1 MKIDLKNVQY
11 YYLNHNNFNR
21 KTHMEQEFEDY
32 SLTQVKSL
40 NNVDPIKS
48 IAYGHYNMIN
58 TAIETNIHQ
67 KMFRPIVFLED
78 DVKKQNYPSTLEI
91 PDDTDIFYMGL
102 SIWGIVDRN
111 EGVPNTVCYTE
122 INKDIIK
129 VYNMLSAHGL
139 IICSLRGLLLYQRCT
154 MEGIMKNEHWDIFL
168 AQSQPLYNIYA
179 LREPIVYQCK
189 ELGGKEG
196 CTRVNYHGEIQY
208 PSHWMKKNVSNI
220 FK

>member
-1 MKIDLKNVQY
+1 
-11 YYLNHNNFNR
+11 
-21 KTHMEQEFEDY
+21 MEQEFEDY

-154 MEGIMKNEHWDIFL
+154 MEGIMKNEHWDI
-168 AQSQPLYNIYA
+168 
-179 LREPIVYQCK
+179 
-189 ELGGKEG
+189 
-196 CTRVNYHGEIQY
+196 
-208 PSHWMKKNVSNI
+208 
-220 FK
+220 